1 MFDRYLK
8 TVMGGDFLNTEEAYT
23 MARMLLHDD
32 IPEIK
37 AAAFLSALRTRKER
51 AEELNGFVQAIYEE
65 AVTIDSDFELMDI
78 VGTGGDMLGTFNIS
92 TAAALVVASCGVPVA
107 KHGNRAATSSV
118 GSADVLEALGVNIQ
132 LSPDD
137 ARQLLDHV
145 GITFLFAPNFH
156 PILKKV
162 GPLRRQIGIATI
174 FNFLGPLLN
183 PCPLT
188 YQVLGIADASLQEAV
203 ADSLCEQGRRRAL
216 VVYGASGMDEISPH
230 GKTRVY
236 DVGSAGKQVYDI
248 DPAELGIAG
257 FGLESIKGGDSEA
270 NAKIVFDVLG
280 GKPGP
285 YRDTVLLNSAA
296 ALMASGRAGNMEEG
310 MQIAGEAID
319 SGKAKNTL
327 QAMISYSRDRI
338 LGC

>member
-8 TVMGGDFLNTEEAYT
+8 TVMGGDFLSTEEAYT

-51 AEELNGFVQAIYEE
+51 AAELNGFVQAIYEE
-65 AVTIDSDFELMDI
+65 AVTIDSDFELLDI

-132 LSPDD
+132 LSPDE

-183 PCPLT
+183 PCPLS
-188 YQVLGIADASLQEAV
+188 YQVLGIADASLQEAL
-203 ADSLCEQGRRRAL
+203 ADSLSEQGRRRAL
-216 VVYGASGMDEISPH
+216 VVHGASGMDEISPH

-236 DVGSAGKQVYDI
+236 DVGYAGKQVYDI
-248 DPAELGIAG
+248 DPAELGIANIA
-257 FGLESIKGGDSEA
+257 LEDIKGGDSTA
-270 NAKIVFDVLG
+270 NALIVHGILD
-280 GKPGP
+280 GKTGP
-285 YRDTVLLNSAA
+285 YRDTVLLNAAA
-296 ALMASGRAGNMEEG
+296 ALMAAGRAKDLEEG

-319 SGKAKNTL
+319 SGKSKNTL
-327 QAMISYSRDRI
+327 HAMISYSRDRV

>member
-8 TVMGGDFLNTEEAYT
+8 TVMGGDFLSTEEAYT

-65 AVTIDSDFELMDI
+65 AITIDSDFELMDI

-132 LSPDD
+132 LTPDE
-137 ARQLLDHV
+137 ARHLLDNA

-203 ADSLCEQGRRRAL
+203 ADSLNEQGRRRAL
-216 VVYGASGMDEISPH
+216 VVHGASGMDEISPH

-236 DVGSAGKQVYDI
+236 DVGLEGKQVYDI
-248 DPAELGIAG
+248 DPIELGFAQYS
-257 FGLESIKGGDSEA
+257 LESIKGGDSQV
-270 NAKIVFDVLG
+270 NAMIVKGVLAG
-280 GKPGP
+280 QPGP
-285 YRDTVLLNSAA
+285 YRDTVVLNAGA
-296 ALMASGRAGNMEEG
+296 ALMAAGKAAGIPEG
-310 MQIAGEAID
+310 MQIAAEAID
-319 SGKAKNTL
+319 SGKAQNTL
-327 QAMISYSRDRI
+327 HTMISYSRDRV

>member
-8 TVMGGDFLNTEEAYT
+8 TVMGGGFLSAEEAYST
-23 MARMLLHDD
+23 ARMLLHDD

-65 AVTIDSDFELMDI
+65 AITIDSDFELLDI

-132 LSPDD
+132 LSPDE
-137 ARQLLDHV
+137 ARHLLDNV

-183 PCPLT
+183 PCP
-188 YQVLGIADASLQEAV
+188 
-203 ADSLCEQGRRRAL
+203 
-216 VVYGASGMDEISPH
+216 
-230 GKTRVY
+230 
-236 DVGSAGKQVYDI
+236 
-248 DPAELGIAG
+248 
-257 FGLESIKGGDSEA
+257 FGY
-270 NAKIVFDVLG
+270 AKL
-280 GKPGP
+280 
-285 YRDTVLLNSAA
+285 
-296 ALMASGRAGNMEEG
+296 
-310 MQIAGEAID
+310 
-319 SGKAKNTL
+319 
-327 QAMISYSRDRI
+327 
-338 LGC
+338 

>member
-8 TVMGGDFLNTEEAYT
+8 TVMGGGFLSAEEAYST
-23 MARMLLHDD
+23 ARMLLHDD

-65 AVTIDSDFELMDI
+65 AITIDSDFELLDI

-132 LSPDD
+132 LSPDE
-137 ARQLLDHV
+137 ARHLLDNV

-203 ADSLCEQGRRRAL
+203 ADSLSEQGRRRAL
-216 VVYGASGMDEISPH
+216 VVHGASGMDEISPH

-236 DVGSAGKQVYDI
+236 DVGYAGKQVYDI
-248 DPAELGIAG
+248 DPVELGMAE
-257 FGLESIKGGDSEA
+257 FDLESIKGGDSEA
-270 NAKIVFDVLG
+270 NAMIIRGVLASQS
-280 GKPGP
+280 GP
-285 YRDTVLLNSAA
+285 YRDVFSPL
-296 ALMASGRAGNMEEG
+296 
-310 MQIAGEAID
+310 
-319 SGKAKNTL
+319 
-327 QAMISYSRDRI
+327 
-338 LGC
+338 